1 MSAPQTH
8 VHSNFGGECFPEDIA
23 PYVLLPT
30 DAHQVEILA
39 AQWQNARQVTRHYE
53 YLIYT
58 GEYGGLPISA
68 CSTGIGSV
76 SMATAVEELARLGAH
91 TFISVGLA
99 DPVLGQPELG
109 ELAIAT
115 GAVRYDSSSH
125 DYARPEFPA
134 LAHHEVVQ
142 AAIAAAARHGGRY
155 EVGVVAS
162 LAAAGLRGRR
172 GDRPV
177 HERRA
182 EARLTELE
190 AAGVLGGSG
199 EEATLFVQ
207 SAIYG
212 LRAGAIVGCAWDE
225 ATGRINTGVETR
237 ALAVALDA
245 MFALASWDRQR
256 PRPPG

>member
-1 MSAPQTH
+1 MSVSQTH

-30 DAHQVEILA
+30 DAHHVEILA
-39 AQWQNARQVTRHYE
+39 AGWQNARQITRHYE

-68 CSTGIGSV
+68 CSTGIGGV

-109 ELAIAT
+109 DLVIAT

-125 DYARPEFPA
+125 DYARPEYPA
-134 LAHHEVVQ
+134 LAQHEVVQ
-142 AAIAAAARHGGRY
+142 AAIVAAERRKSRY

-162 LAAAGLRGRR
+162 LAASGLRRQG
-172 GDRPV
+172 GTRPV
-177 HERRA
+177 HARRA
-182 EARLTELE
+182 ETRLTELE

-212 LRAGAIVGCAWDE
+212 LRAGAIVGCAWDG
-225 ATGRINTGVETR
+225 ATGRIDTSVETQ
-237 ALAVALDA
+237 ALAVAQDA
-245 MFALASWDRQR
+245 LFALASWDRQAKYS
-256 PRPPG
+256 